1 MEECFYETGLR
12 FQCQKCSGCC
22 RGESGYVFLQE
33 DDIGRLAGR
42 LAMTRDFFLERYCYV
57 VDMGIERL
65 YSLKEK
71 KNFDCVFWESGCSVY
86 EDRPVQCSSYPF
98 WAQLLE
104 SEEAWAAESTNCP
117 GMGKGRLHSKREIE
131 ERLFAR
137 RKSKPVGP
145 ADPSSL

>member
-1 MEECFYETGLR
+1 MDECFYETGLR

-22 RGESGYVFLQE
+22 RGEPGYVFLQE
-33 DDIGRLAGR
+33 DDIDRLAGR
-42 LAMTRDFFLERYCYV
+42 RSLTRDLFLERCCRV

-71 KNFDCVFWESGCSVY
+71 KNFDCLFWESGCSVY
-86 EDRPVQCSSYPF
+86 EDRPVQCSR
-98 WAQLLE
+98 LLE
-104 SEEAWAAESTNCP
+104 SEEAWMAESKNCP

-131 ERLFAR
+131 ERLLAR

-145 ADPSSL
+145 ADTSSH